1 MKKLL
6 KWLGLAIA
14 GLIGLLIVAVVI
26 VYVISSSRINQ
37 TYAVPVDAIAIPAD
51 EAAIARGEHI
61 AATRGCADCHGENLG
76 GAVMIDEFPVGLFY
90 ATNLTAGPGGVGA
103 TYSDEDWVRALRH
116 GLGPDGKPLLFMPS
130 HEFYYLSDEDLG
142 ALIAYLKTVPPVDNP
157 PTESSVGPLA
167 RVLFLAGQ
175 FPLLPAE
182 LIDHTAPRPTVP
194 APGVTAEYGQYLAV
208 GCTGCHGENGAGG
221 PIPGG
226 PPDWPPA
233 ANLTPTGNLANWTE
247 AEFISTLR
255 TGVTPEGHELKA
267 EYMPWPTIGRLTDD
281 ELKALWLYLKTL
293 PAPAMASSN

>member
-14 GLIGLLIVAVVI
+14 GLIGLLIVAVVL
-26 VYVISSSRINQ
+26 VYVISGSRINQ
-37 TYAVPVDAIAIPAD
+37 TYSVPVAALDIPAD
-51 EAAIARGEHI
+51 EAALAHGEHI

-90 ATNLTAGPGGVGA
+90 GPNLTAGSGGVGA

-116 GLGPDGKPLLFMPS
+116 GVGLDQKPLLFMPS
-130 HEFYYLSDEDLG
+130 QEFYYLSDEDLA
-142 ALIAYLKTVPPVDNP
+142 ALIAYLKSVPPVDNP

-167 RVLFLAGQ
+167 RGLFLAGQ

-182 LIDHTAPRPTVP
+182 VIDHTGPRPDAP

-221 PIPGG
+221 PIPGA

-233 ANLTPTGNLANWTE
+233 ANLTPSGNLAHWTE

-255 TGVTPEGHELKA
+255 TGVTPEGKELDRA
-267 EYMPWPTIGRLTDD
+267 YMPWPNIGRMTDD